1 MRLLEELGAPPRL
14 LRHVELVGEAG
25 EEIIVALEEL
35 HVPFDAEWVRMGV
48 VLHDAGKTM
57 HRAELDGPGS
67 QHEPAGEQLLL
78 ERGVDEDLAR
88 VCRSHA
94 RWREMA
100 TRPEELLIA
109 LSDKLWKGVRVPEL
123 EERVIDE
130 VARMLGSDR
139 WALFTDLDSL
149 FERIAAAGHDRLARS
164 RV

>member
-1 MRLLEELGAPPRL
+1 
-14 LRHVELVGEAG
+14 VELVGEAA
-25 EEIIVALEEL
+25 EEIIVALERL
-35 HVPFDAEWVRMGV
+35 RVPLDVEYVRMGV
-48 VLHDAGKTM
+48 VLHDAGKTV
-57 HRAELDGPGS
+57 HRVELDGPGS

-78 ERGVDEDLAR
+78 ERGVDPDLAR

-94 RWREMA
+94 QWREVA

-109 LSDKLWKGVRVPEL
+109 LSDKLWKGVRVQEL
-123 EERVIDE
+123 EERVIGD

-149 FERIAAAGHDRLARS
+149 FERIAAGGHRRLERS